1 MSCKQVV
8 TFVIALAAA
17 APAVAQTLPPMP
29 PAPPVGAVPP
39 MPPLPP
45 MGVIPPMPPM
55 PPLPLM
61 ELPGRMELLGLMEH
75 LGPMELGPMEFP
87 PFGPGPMGPGPIGLP
102 PFGEGPAG
110 LGPLAFAL
118 PFSGELTEQDREIE
132 RQEREKEKAERD
144 KERQEQA
151 REREADL
158 YERGMEATYENR
170 YERAVD
176 AFSRLADLKGAR
188 TDAALYW
195 KAYSQNR
202 LGQRTEALAT
212 IDALAKGYP
221 ASRYIKEAKALEVEV
236 RNTSGQKVTPE
247 TQADEDMKLLAIQ
260 GLQHTAPDQ
269 AVPML
274 EKLLQGPASPRV
286 KERALY
292 VLALSNSAR
301 AREVLKNIAKGSHTP
316 ELQMRAI
323 NYLGVHGG
331 PESRA
336 ALAEIYAATSEVD
349 VKRRILRAFMVS
361 GEKGRLLTA
370 AQTEKDPTLR
380 ATAVD
385 QLGVMGAHDEL
396 WQLYQKESSVDV
408 KKQIIRAMFVGGN
421 ATRLIELAKGEQNP
435 ELRLTAVRNLG
446 VMGSKQGGDALV
458 DIYNTDK
465 DPAIKKAVLHSLFV
479 SDNAAALVALA
490 RKEQDVAMKKAIVE
504 RLSHMDDKVATA
516 YMMELL
522 SK

>member
-1 MSCKQVV
+1 
-8 TFVIALAAA
+8 
-17 APAVAQTLPPMP
+17 
-29 PAPPVGAVPP
+29 
-39 MPPLPP
+39 
-45 MGVIPPMPPM
+45 
-55 PPLPLM
+55 
-61 ELPGRMELLGLMEH
+61 
-75 LGPMELGPMEFP
+75 MELGPMELL
-87 PFGPGPMGPGPIGLP
+87 GPMGLGPMGFGPMGLPPLGEGPIGL
-102 PFGEGPAG
+102 GPMT
-110 LGPLAFAL
+110 LGPMAFSL
-118 PFSGELTEQDREIE
+118 SFPGEFGEQDRELE

-144 KERQEQA
+144 KERQERE
-151 REREADL
+151 REREAEL

-176 AFSRLADLKGAR
+176 AFSRLAELKGAR

-202 LGQRTEALAT
+202 IGQRTEALTT
-212 IDALAKGYP
+212 IGELVKGYP
-221 ASRYIKEAKALEVEV
+221 SSRYIKEAKALEVEV
-236 RNTSGQKVTPE
+236 RNTSGQPVTPQA
-247 TQADEDMKLLAIQ
+247 QADEDLKLMAIQ
-260 GLQHTAPDQ
+260 SLQHTAPEQ

-274 EKLLQGPASPRV
+274 EKLLQGPSSPRV

-292 VLALSNSAR
+292 VLALSNSTR
-301 AREVLKNIAKGSHTP
+301 AREVLKNVAKGGGTP

-336 ALAEIYAATSEVD
+336 ALAEIYAGTSEVD

-380 ATAVD
+380 STAVD

-396 WQLYQKESSVDV
+396 WQLYQKETSVDV

-421 ATRLIELAKGEQNP
+421 ASRLIELAKSEQNP

-446 VMGSKQGGDALV
+446 VMDSKRTGDALV
-458 DIYNTDK
+458 ELYNDK
-465 DPAIKKAVLHSLFV
+465 DPAIKKAVLHALFV
-479 SDNAAALVALA
+479 SNNAAALVALA

-504 RLSHMDDKVATA
+504 RLSHMQDKVAID

-522 SK
+522 GK